1 MASSIIRELDKI
13 VGAVSKNDTLDRKI
27 GDLFSSVGEIGT
39 KTKTKVQTVVVFD
52 LVESTSL
59 KVKVGHDQAM
69 RKIMLHDKI
78 CRLIVKRFG
87 GLIIKELGDGML
99 VTFDDPLKACLA
111 AINVKEGASR
121 MKISTK
127 AALVL
132 GLIERTKVTDRIDIF
147 GTPVDRVSRIE
158 KFAHANQILID
169 RALHDAVITF
179 LMNYND
185 LLVGPPMMA
194 MLKGHGNNEL
204 FEISNHGHELKNSL
218 NIPFQINENGR
229 LRIDETAEYIKNA
242 KQEVFEIGR
251 GLRTLTGYYYDKNPG
266 EFKNYVRDALSRGV
280 NFKCMA
286 SNPELIS
293 EKIGI
298 QSEKDGKY
306 FKQIQENLDRLRAV
320 QREFENEKLSGSFEI
335 FVYEETPLFH
345 ALCVDIHTSEGRM
358 AVSNYLPG
366 VEKSRCPVMQ
376 FSRTS
381 NPAVFNA
388 YLSSINY
395 LLEVSH
401 PLDTFGLSKKKTLY
415 EN

>member
-1 MASSIIRELDKI
+1 MASSIIRDLDKI

-27 GDLFSSVGEIGT
+27 GDLFSSVGEMGT
-39 KTKTKVQTVVVFD
+39 KTKTKVQTVVIFD

-59 KVKVGHDQAM
+59 KVKVGHDEAM

-111 AINVKEGASR
+111 AINVKEGANR
-121 MKISTK
+121 TKISTK

-132 GLIERTKVTDRIDIF
+132 GLIERTKVADRIDIF

-169 RALHDAVITF
+169 RALHDAVMTF

-185 LLVGPPMMA
+185 ILVGPPMVA

-229 LRIDETAEYIKNA
+229 LRIDESAEYIKNA
-242 KQEVFEIGR
+242 KHEVIEIGR

-266 EFKNYVRDALSRGV
+266 EFKNYVRDALTKGV
-280 NFKCMA
+280 NFKFIA
-286 SNPELIS
+286 SNPEWIS

-298 QSEKDGKY
+298 QSEEDGKY

-320 QREFENEKLSGSFEI
+320 QKEFENEKLSGSFEI
-335 FVYEETPLFH
+335 FVYEEIPLFH
-345 ALCVDIHTSEGRM
+345 ALCIDIHTSEGRM
-358 AVSNYLPG
+358 AISNYLPG

-376 FSRTS
+376 FSRSS
-381 NPAVFNA
+381 NPVMFNA
-388 YLSSINY
+388 YMSSINY
-395 LLEVSH
+395 LREVSH
-401 PLDTFGLSKKKTLY
+401 PLDTFRLSKDKALY